1 MFGYVRV
8 ESPELK
14 VKEYE
19 CYRATYCGLCRAMG
33 KCTGQCS
40 RMTLSYDI
48 AFLAVCRMAFLG
60 ETPRYEQ
67 KRCLVHPL
75 RRRNVLKRT
84 DTLDYCAGA
93 AALLTYHRI
102 CDDLGDEHGSKRL
115 RAALAHPFAK
125 RWRKK
130 AKRRGLDAL
139 DEKIADGLARLA
151 ACEAEKIPS
160 VDTPAA
166 IFGDIL
172 ADVMAYGL
180 PEDTARIASQAGRCI
195 GRWIYIADALDDAAE
210 DEQKHRYNPFLLL
223 YGHVPTPEERE
234 GIEIALKNA
243 LFEAEAA
250 FDLCDFACEDQK
262 SIVYNILYLGMP
274 ARIEKIN
281 RDNQEGCK
289 KSRKGRR
296 KDEKSV

>member
-14 VKEYE
+14 VREYE
-19 CYRATYCGLCRAMG
+19 CYRATYCGLCRARG

-40 RMTLSYDI
+40 RMTLSYDM
-48 AFLAVCRMAFLG
+48 AFLAICRMALLG

-67 KRCLVHPL
+67 KRCFVHPL
-75 RRRNVLKRT
+75 RRRNVLTRT

-102 CDDLGDEHGSKRL
+102 RDDLCDERGGKRL
-115 RAALAHPFAK
+115 RARLTYPFAK
-125 RWRKK
+125 RWRKR
-130 AKRRGLDAL
+130 AERRGLSSL
-139 DEKIADGLARLA
+139 DEKIAAGLARLA
-151 ACEAEKIPS
+151 TCEAEQRAS

-172 ADVMAYGL
+172 ADVMSFGL
-180 PEDTARIASQAGRCI
+180 PEDQARIASQAGRCI
-195 GRWIYIADALDDAAE
+195 GRWIYIADALDDAEE
-210 DEQKHRYNPFLLL
+210 DGKRGRYNPFLLL
-223 YGHVPTPEERE
+223 YGHVPTAEERE

-243 LFEAEAA
+243 LFDAEAA
-250 FDLCDFACEDQK
+250 FDLCDFPHEDLK

-274 ARIEKIN
+274 ARIETIN
-281 RDNQEGCK
+281 REKDGGCQK
-289 KSRKGRR
+289 TGKGR
-296 KDEKSV
+296 KKHEESV